1 MGEVDVEDTQGE
13 DDLNEKPS
21 PLDLLLDASHAETA
35 ALLKTNEFGVQQ
47 YFSSRGCE
55 RIGKA
60 LCEDSVTGSNLH
72 MMTDKNIEH
81 LPLNIGEKLALK
93 RFIDHIKRSS
103 TIWEGEEFGGDSMS
117 EEFPGLLPG
126 DLFDGFD
133 GFDLCTVL
141 GCEIGCEIGCD
152 EKEEGKQVELPQAR
166 YELTNNTLKI
176 ITSEWGDGYPA
187 DEDRFVDDD
196 FEQPQIMTT
205 TRNIDLLAVEDV
217 DNIAHSAE
225 KKTINS
231 GCFDGL
237 CFGYKQKEHVE
248 PAEVIV
254 SYRDKTRGQKE
265 PPQQVR
271 LKVEAS
277 VVADVTEKIIASRN
291 DLVAE
296 CK

>member
-1 MGEVDVEDTQGE
+1 MG
-13 DDLNEKPS
+13 NEKPS

-60 LCEDSVTGSNLH
+60 LYEDSVTGANLH
-72 MMTDKNIEH
+72 MMTDKNIEN
-81 LPLNIGEKLALK
+81 LALNIGEKLALK

-117 EEFPGLLPG
+117 EEFPGLLPS
-126 DLFDGFD
+126 DMFDVFDVFDCNLFG
-133 GFDLCTVL
+133 
-141 GCEIGCEIGCD
+141 GCD
-152 EKEEGKQVELPQAR
+152 EKEEGKPVELPQAR
-166 YELTNNTLKI
+166 YMLTSNTLKI

-217 DNIAHSAE
+217 DNIAHSVE
-225 KKTINS
+225 RKTINS

-254 SYRDKTRGQKE
+254 SYRDKTRGQEE

-291 DLVAE
+291 DLAAE